1 MSVTSAATRTATRTI
16 TSGTTTATATAMAT
30 GSGSMGMSMSNV
42 VGSAGEV
49 CEIHMLQFS
58 QSNDQLTFRL
68 PSLQMLWNWHTIGAC
83 FITPQ
88 WQIGSQGAMV
98 GTCFGVVFLVMAL
111 EALRRS
117 TKQFDRYLIR
127 KHRETADAR
136 YHQVSPVAPVD
147 ANHRTLPAP
156 VTAPAECCTGSRKS
170 STTAVAP
177 DWTGSGDA
185 AASTREKPGLA
196 AQSARGGAA
205 TGGMTVVTS
214 GEHACSAP
222 YRPNLWQQMIRA
234 LLHAAQFTVAYIIM
248 MLAMNYN
255 GYILISII
263 IGAYFGA
270 FLFSWETL
278 WEGPRSNTSA
288 AEEPT
293 VCCS

>member
-1 MSVTSAATRTATRTI
+1 
-16 TSGTTTATATAMAT
+16 
-30 GSGSMGMSMSNV
+30 
-42 VGSAGEV
+42 
-49 CEIHMLQFS
+49 
-58 QSNDQLTFRL
+58 
-68 PSLQMLWNWHTIGAC
+68 
-83 FITPQ
+83 
-88 WQIGSQGAMV
+88 MV

-136 YHQVSPVAPVD
+136 YHQVSPVAPAD

-177 DWTGSGDA
+177 DWIGSGDA
-185 AASTREKPGLA
+185 AASMREKPGLA
-196 AQSARGGAA
+196 AQAARGAA
-205 TGGMTVVTS
+205 AAGGMTVVTS

-248 MLAMNYN
+248 M
-255 GYILISII
+255 
-263 IGAYFGA
+263 
-270 FLFSWETL
+270 
-278 WEGPRSNTSA
+278 
-288 AEEPT
+288 
-293 VCCS
+293 